1 MDKVDL
7 RPTPESVLN
16 TSLTIPFVPGI
27 EWDIVGWAC
36 GTTPGGDRHVQHHLD
51 RGASLPSYL
60 ICRVPQSDN
69 VLPVLAQE

>member
-16 TSLTIPFVPGI
+16 TTSLYYSICAWYIV
-27 EWDIVGWAC
+27 EWPC
-36 GTTPGGDRHVQHHLD
+36 GTTPGGDRHIQHHLD

-60 ICRVPQSDN
+60 ICIGYNSLTMSFQRRGVG
-69 VLPVLAQE
+69 E